1 MEEEKKAPPPKRTRY
16 MSCNMDEF
24 ERLRELGF
32 QERWLYLE
40 LKWLANFK
48 TGLGGRFGKQRLSFE
63 TLAELMSRA
72 AVQGLTPQPLD
83 RSTVRRLLLRL
94 EAAELVAEI
103 GRREDNGGLTFRLPR
118 SPIKAGGKLPQEE
131 RTKSPASAE
140 SARDFCVS
148 EDSLSV
154 LINPKRI
161 NTPFITESASEEN
174 WGASLEEDDTRA
186 TPPPEESQ
194 TSGRLTLS
202 YLMKRLEAAHFD
214 YVGSAQSRTL
224 YARWLRDGVTREQFE
239 RALSGV
245 MHDLTVR
252 QSPDSIEDRLRGW
265 RRRVIER
272 HARGHG
278 RVAL

>member
-1 MEEEKKAPPPKRTRY
+1 MEEKKKTPPSKRTRY

-48 TGLGGRFGKQRLSFE
+48 TGVGGRFGKQRLSFE
-63 TLAELMSRA
+63 ALAELMSRA
-72 AVQGLTPQPLD
+72 AVQGLGPQPLD

-118 SPIKAGGKLPQEE
+118 SPIKAAGKLPQEAQP
-131 RTKSPASAE
+131 KSPVSAE
-140 SARDFCVS
+140 SAKDFRDS
-148 EDSLSV
+148 GDSLSV
-154 LINPKRI
+154 LTNPKRI
-161 NTPFITESASEEN
+161 NTPFNTECEAEEPWGAVLETDETSSTPPSEERQ
-174 WGASLEEDDTRA
+174 A
-186 TPPPEESQ
+186 
-194 TSGRLTLS
+194 SGRLTLS
-202 YLMKRLEAAHFD
+202 YILKRLEGAHFD

-252 QSPDSIEDRLRGW
+252 QSPDSIEERLRGW